1 MFPTP
6 PILMPKNLMERVKN
20 IMPYIHEPI
29 THDYLD
35 RGIDKLNKIKFINF
49 TSKNLYL
56 TDASRKK
63 NISRLYIL
71 NYSSK
76 SEIMKISP
84 NFIKF
89 KKVIEENLN
98 NKVLKNVK
106 HSKGIFEIIF
116 KPNEW
121 KVIRIE

>member
-1 MFPTP
+1 
-6 PILMPKNLMERVKN
+6 
-20 IMPYIHEPI
+20 
-29 THDYLD
+29 
-35 RGIDKLNKIKFINF
+35 
-49 TSKNLYL
+49 
-56 TDASRKK
+56 
-63 NISRLYIL
+63 
-71 NYSSK
+71 
-76 SEIMKISP
+76 MKISP